1 MVSIHKVPVIVFLI
15 IRVMCFIYRFKSEDD
30 KEIFTLFSSFAGKLT
45 SKQRTNITQEHQQ
58 TRIIRFILSRK
69 GDMLHSEST
78 NDKTPEGPEIVFI
91 YPIASESK

>member
-1 MVSIHKVPVIVFLI
+1 MKTTKKSSLFLVLSLANLQASSALVYSI
-15 IRVMCFIYRFKSEDD
+15 S
-30 KEIFTLFSSFAGKLT
+30 
-45 SKQRTNITQEHQQ
+45 QEHRQ

-78 NDKTPEGPEIVFI
+78 NDKTPEDPEIVFI

>member
-1 MVSIHKVPVIVFLI
+1 MKTTQKSSLFLVLSLANLQARRTSI
-15 IRVMCFIYRFKSEDD
+15 
-30 KEIFTLFSSFAGKLT
+30 A
-45 SKQRTNITQEHQQ
+45 QEHQQ

-91 YPIASESK
+91 YPIAFESK